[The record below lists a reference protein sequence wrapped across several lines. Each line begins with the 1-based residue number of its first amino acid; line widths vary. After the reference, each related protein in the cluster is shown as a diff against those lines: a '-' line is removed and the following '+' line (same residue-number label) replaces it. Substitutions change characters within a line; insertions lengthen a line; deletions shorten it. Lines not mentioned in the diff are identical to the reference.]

1 MDAYFDAIGEQNLQS
16 MMLRQYIVM
25 DTFISVQSLGDSL
38 NIEKEDIERELGDVQ
53 EVSQYVQE
61 LEATRKYLEN
71 IVRRMIRLREQ
82 ASGRR
87 YSEIIEKAR
96 DYIGQNYM
104 SENISLNLVA
114 SSVNISPSYFSSLF
128 SQEVGST
135 FVEYLTGVRMEK
147 AKEMLENT
155 HKKIVTISYEVGY
168 SNVSYFC
175 QSFREYFGVSPQKF
189 RSQGVANEGDI
200 Y

>member
-71 IVRRMIRLREQ
+71 IVRRMIRLR
-82 ASGRR
+82 AVSYTHLWARAT
-87 YSEIIEKAR
+87 EKA
-96 DYIGQNYM
+96 
-104 SENISLNLVA
+104 SEVK
-114 SSVNISPSYFSSLF
+114 SS
-128 SQEVGST
+128 E
-135 FVEYLTGVRMEK
+135 
-147 AKEMLENT
+147 A
-155 HKKIVTISYEVGY
+155 
-168 SNVSYFC
+168 
-175 QSFREYFGVSPQKF
+175 
-189 RSQGVANEGDI
+189 
-200 Y
+200 

>member
-1 MDAYFDAIGEQNLQS
+1 MGVQNDVEMHRLGTMAENRKMLERFLKTGTENEVKSFMDAYFDAIGEQNLQS

-87 YSEIIEKAR
+87 YSEIIEKR
-96 DYIGQNYM
+96 EI
-104 SENISLNLVA
+104 ISD
-114 SSVNISPSYFSSLF
+114 
-128 SQEVGST
+128 
-135 FVEYLTGVRMEK
+135 
-147 AKEMLENT
+147 
-155 HKKIVTISYEVGY
+155 KII
-168 SNVSYFC
+168 C
-175 QSFREYFGVSPQKF
+175 QRIFH
-189 RSQGVANEGDI
+189 
-200 Y
+200 

>member
-1 MDAYFDAIGEQNLQS
+1 
-16 MMLRQYIVM
+16 M

-61 LEATRKYLEN
+61 LEATKKYLEN

-104 SENISLNLVA
+104 SENISLNLLA
-114 SSVNISPSYFSSLF
+114 SSVNISPMSDVLLSEHIRSSFAFSIRTP
-128 SQEVGST
+128 VRYST
-135 FVEYLTGVRMEK
+135 KVEPT
-147 AKEMLENT
+147 
-155 HKKIVTISYEVGY
+155 S
-168 SNVSYFC
+168 
-175 QSFREYFGVSPQKF
+175 
-189 RSQGVANEGDI
+189 
-200 Y
+200 

>member
-1 MDAYFDAIGEQNLQS
+1 M
-16 MMLRQYIVM
+16 
-25 DTFISVQSLGDSL
+25 
-38 NIEKEDIERELGDVQ
+38 
-53 EVSQYVQE
+53 QE

-147 AKEMLENT
+147 QK
-155 HKKIVTISYEVGY
+155 
-168 SNVSYFC
+168 
-175 QSFREYFGVSPQKF
+175 SF
-189 RSQGVANEGDI
+189 
-200 Y
+200 